1 MKKTIK
7 LFSPSITNK
16 EIIASKKTLKSL
28 NWASGAGK
36 GKVLEFETKF
46 KKYLNAKD
54 CIALDNGTAALHLS
68 LNIIDV
74 KSKEVLVPSLTFV
87 STVHSVLY
95 NGGIPVFVD
104 VDPKTLCL
112 DIVDLEK
119 KYSKNT
125 KAIIPM
131 HFGGFPSNMKKIS
144 SFAKKK
150 SLHIIEDAAH
160 ACGSKISGKKI
171 GSTSE
176 MVCFSFHPVK
186 NLAMPK
192 GGAIAVNSKNVMKIR
207 KKLNSM
213 RWCGIENRRDSLY
226 DITNLGYNFYMDE
239 ISASIGIE
247 QLKKLDKLNAI
258 RKKIASRYHK
268 ELDFENKMPFNPE
281 CCYHLYWILVRNR
294 KKFIEKMKLKFIET
308 GTHYYPIHLMSYYK
322 TKIKL
327 PVTERVGNEIVTLP
341 MHANLKDHDVDFII
355 NTANKIN
362 DNI

>member
-1 MKKTIK
+1 MKKIR
-7 LFSPSITNK
+7 LFSPSINNK
-16 EIIASKKTLKSL
+16 ELKAAEKTLKSL

-36 GKVLEFETKF
+36 GKVLEFE
-46 KKYLNAKD
+46 KKLKNYFNAKD

-87 STVHSVLY
+87 STIHSVLY

-112 DIVDLEK
+112 DIVDLET

-131 HFGGFPSNMKKIS
+131 HFGGFPCDMEKING
-144 SFAKKK
+144 FAKKK

-160 ACGSKISGKKI
+160 ACGSNISGKKI

-186 NLAMPK
+186 NLSVPK
-192 GGAIAVNSKNVMKIR
+192 GGAIAVNTKNTKEIR
-207 KKLNSM
+207 KKLNSL
-213 RWCGIENRRDSLY
+213 RWCGIDNRNDSFY

-239 ISASIGIE
+239 ISATIGIE
-247 QLKKLDKLNAI
+247 QLKKLDKLNKI
-258 RKKIASRYHK
+258 RLKIAKRYYE
-268 ELDFENKMPFNPE
+268 ELEFENKMPINSD
-281 CCYHLYWILVRNR
+281 CCYHLYWVLVKNR
-294 KKFIEKMKLKFIET
+294 RKFIEKMKLSGIET
-308 GTHYYPIHLMSYYK
+308 GTHYRPIHFMSYYK
-322 TKIKL
+322 SKIKL
-327 PVTERVGNEIVTLP
+327 PVTERAGNEIVTLP
-341 MHANLKDHDVDFII
+341 MHANLKDSDVDFIV
-355 NTANKIN
+355 NVANKIKN
-362 DNI
+362 SL